1 MTETNL
7 NISLKTSDIDMLHD
21 LATSLYAA
29 HDLDEMLNDVLAK
42 IKEVFNIEGASILLH
57 SDWGTAKQ

>member
-21 LATSLYAA
+21 VATSLYAA
-29 HDLDEMLNDVLAK
+29 HDLDEILNDVLAK
-42 IKEVFNIEGASILLH
+42 IKEVFNI
-57 SDWGTAKQ
+57 